1 MQASLQHCDGDI
13 TMNGIVN
20 GDDAAALL
28 NYWGMPS
35 VADIN
40 NDGATDGADLAI
52 LLDAWGPC
60 PG

>member
-1 MQASLQHCDGDI
+1 
-13 TMNGIVN
+13 MNGIVN